1 MDFVKQYD
9 NGLKVA
15 VKEMPGI
22 YSLSVGICVGVGS
35 CMENSSDNGFSHF
48 IEHMMFKGTE
58 KRTSFEISDSID
70 RIGGQFNAFT
80 SKDMTCYYTKVAA
93 NYAEQSVEILSDMIL
108 NSKFDPEELERE
120 RKVILEEI
128 TMGEDTPDDVCH
140 DLIAQALYPNG
151 SLGQTIIGEKQRISS
166 ATRQELIDFKD
177 KYYTADNI
185 VVSFAG
191 NIKHE
196 DACGY
201 VEKYLLP
208 FVKTGQKKEK
218 LQKQTCESRFLTKNK
233 DIEQT
238 HICLAFEALPYDHEK
253 VPAFAVA
260 AAVFGSGMSS
270 RLFQKIREENGMAY
284 TVYAYPSYYVNNGYL
299 EIYAGTNPKNVS
311 EVLRLIKEEIK
322 KIVSEGITDD
332 EFLRGKEQ
340 LKGGTLLSQEN
351 STVVM
356 SNIGKSYL
364 LLDKKYSVEE
374 KIADIDKVTKQQAEE
389 ALAEILNIENAA
401 LAIVSKE
408 IQPEDLLDKFK
419 K

>member
-1 MDFVKQYD
+1 M
-9 NGLKVA
+9 
-15 VKEMPGI
+15 
-22 YSLSVGICVGVGS
+22 
-35 CMENSSDNGFSHF
+35 
-48 IEHMMFKGTE
+48 
-58 KRTSFEISDSID
+58 
-70 RIGGQFNAFT
+70 
-80 SKDMTCYYTKVAA
+80 
-93 NYAEQSVEILSDMIL
+93 
-108 NSKFDPEELERE
+108 
-120 RKVILEEI
+120 
-128 TMGEDTPDDVCH
+128 
-140 DLIAQALYPNG
+140 
-151 SLGQTIIGEKQRISS
+151 
-166 ATRQELIDFKD
+166 
-177 KYYTADNI
+177 
-185 VVSFAG
+185 
-191 NIKHE
+191 
-196 DACGY
+196 
-201 VEKYLLP
+201 
-208 FVKTGQKKEK
+208 
-218 LQKQTCESRFLTKNK
+218 TKNK

-253 VPAFAVA
+253 VPEFAVA

-322 KIVSEGITDD
+322 KIVSKGITDD

-408 IQPEDLLDKFK
+408 IQPEDLLEKFK